1 VAEATADTGL
11 APMSTGVADYGSNSM
26 SVVRQIGLMVG
37 LAASV
42 AFGVA
47 LVLWSQ
53 EPDKRPLGDMDRAT
67 AYEVVSYLESS
78 KIDYEVGS
86 NGVILVDQDQYQRVQ
101 MELASQG
108 ISDGGSVSGD
118 SILKEGSGFGTSQQ
132 LENARLI
139 RSQELHLSNT
149 IGSFTG
155 ISSAKVHLAIPK
167 QTVFVSDKRNASASV
182 LLNLSS
188 TMGLER
194 EQIRAIVDLVAGS
207 IPNLKS
213 DNITITDQY
222 GRLHHSGSLS
232 AEDSQ
237 TRKQFEE
244 EGKRQDVLR
253 GKIERILSPILG
265 VENFSVQV
273 NVRMSFVANESTSKF
288 HNNDQPSLRSQRKM
302 ESASNIG
309 QAQGIPGALSNQPPG
324 AANIPETLDG
334 ANAGNS
340 GAGNSGNQ
348 QSEIESNYELDTTI
362 NHTRFQTA
370 KIDRISVSVGLN
382 NLLDADAENR
392 IQRDATEIQRIERII
407 RGVINFDAARGD
419 SIIVDAF
426 DFPLA
431 EVIPEA
437 APLEFYEEELFKMLL
452 KPAVAFVGV
461 ILLIFLVFKPMISKL
476 SKGTIDMV
484 GVQPN
489 LASDQVSLSGNLDGM
504 QLPPPGRPSIAQVDR
519 AKTAVG
525 DDPAMVAQVV
535 KNWME
540 SDEQ

>member
-1 VAEATADTGL
+1 MAEATADSGL
-11 APMSTGVADYGSNSM
+11 APMSTGINDYGTSSL
-26 SVVRQIGLMVG
+26 SIVRQIGLLLGV
-37 LAASV
+37 AASV
-42 AFGVA
+42 AFAVA
-47 LVLWSQ
+47 LVFWAQ
-53 EPDKRPLGDMDRAT
+53 EPEKRPMGEMDRAT
-67 AYEVVSYLESS
+67 AYEVVSYLEQSE
-78 KIDYEVGS
+78 IDYEVSS
-86 NGVILVDQDQYQRVQ
+86 NGIILVDQDEYQRVQ

-108 ISDGGSVSGD
+108 ISDNSAGGD
-118 SILKEGSGFGTSQQ
+118 TILKNDSGFGVSQQ

-139 RSQELHLSNT
+139 RSRELNLSRT
-149 IGSFTG
+149 IEHFSG
-155 ISSAKVHLAIPK
+155 ISSAQVHLAIPK
-167 QTVFVSDKRNASASV
+167 QTVFVSDTRQPSASV
-182 LLNLSS
+182 MLNLSS
-188 TMGLER
+188 SLGLER
-194 EQIRAIVDLVAGS
+194 EQVRAIVDLVAGS
-207 IPNLKS
+207 IPSLS
-213 DNITITDQY
+213 ADNITITDQY

-244 EGKRQDVLR
+244 ESKRQDVLR
-253 GKIERILSPILG
+253 GKIEKILSPILG

-273 NVRMSFVANESTSKF
+273 NVRMSFVANESTSKI
-288 HNNDQPSLRSQRKM
+288 HNDQPSLRSQRKL
-302 ESASNIG
+302 ESNSNSG

-324 AANIPETLDG
+324 AANIPETLD
-334 ANAGNS
+334 ATNPA
-340 GAGNSGNQ
+340 ANSGNQ

-382 NLLDADAENR
+382 NILDPDAGSR
-392 IQRDATEIQRIERII
+392 IVRDAAEIEKIERII
-407 RGVINFDAARGD
+407 RGVINFDAGRGD

-431 EVIPEA
+431 EILPQAE
-437 APLEFYEEELFKMLL
+437 PLEFYEEELFKVLL
-452 KPAVAFVGV
+452 KPVIALIGI

-476 SKGTIDMV
+476 TKGTIDMTTV
-484 GVQPN
+484 NPN
-489 LASDQVSLSGNLDGM
+489 LASDQLSLSGNLDGM